1 MILYKYVSFEVAELI
16 IETSRIGFSCIEDLN
31 DPFEGTSPCFKTSD
45 NLPES
50 SVLEAVRNRMS
61 RNFGVFSLTRT
72 PLNSTMWSHY
82 GDDHRGVVLG
92 IDVNIANLNCT
103 KSNVIPA
110 NRGDIIYIA
119 TMPNTELSKITAK
132 RLMAIGNEI
141 EALNDQDYDIFKRT
155 FLFKASPWNYEEEV
169 RVVKNINFSRSSSR
183 YTNFR
188 FKTPSGDWSTVQYQG
203 RPIYCLS
210 IPENSIKE
218 VYLGCATYKNVTRL
232 GVCKEKY
239 SQLKRKWTSKGI
251 TVFNVRQVP
260 KSWQLESYVH
270 KDS

>member
-1 MILYKYVSFEVAELI
+1 MILYKYVSFEVAQLI

-31 DPFEGTSPCFKTSD
+31 DPLEGTSLCFKTSGD
-45 NLPES
+45 LSES
-50 SVLEAVRNRMS
+50 IVVASVRERMS
-61 RNFGVFSLTRT
+61 RKFGVLSLTRT

-92 IDVNIANLNCT
+92 IDVNVANLNCI

-110 NRGDIIYIA
+110 NKGDIVYTA
-119 TMPNTELSKITAK
+119 TKPNTELPQITAK
-132 RLMAIGNEI
+132 SLMEIGNEI
-141 EALNDQDYDIFKRT
+141 EALNNQDFEIFKRT
-155 FLFKASPWNYEEEV
+155 FLFKALPWNYEEEV

-183 YTNFR
+183 YTNFH
-188 FKTPSGDWSTVQYQG
+188 FKNPSGDWSTVQHQG
-203 RPIYCLS
+203 RPVYCLS

-218 VYLGCATYKNVTRL
+218 VYLGCATYKNVSRL

-239 SQLKRKWTSKGI
+239 SQLKRKWTNEGI
-251 TVFNVRQVP
+251 SVFNVRQVS